1 MSASPRTQITTESRV
16 GFNSK
21 SRVTAEDT
29 DLQRR
34 SQISSRSVVS
44 QPDNGRTEERPSL
57 PYTRQ
62 MPDRTL
68 PSVNDAPRLSFTGF
82 IAWRDLVNHVSL
94 LYPREWH
101 ATDGVPAQ
109 LTPPPFA
116 PHRAVVSVEARR
128 LPTNVEPDDAIILQE
143 GLEAG
148 VRSIPS
154 AHIERSIGD
163 SVGAMVDLE
172 LEHSYVADPVGDSAG
187 LKWKRWLRVMY
198 LKDIQFT
205 ISAEA
210 EDNGDFEYWR
220 PAFLSIMRTAQFADW
235 AAQATGRSWE
245 AELSQDQELG

>member
-1 MSASPRTQITTESRV
+1 
-16 GFNSK
+16 
-21 SRVTAEDT
+21 
-29 DLQRR
+29 
-34 SQISSRSVVS
+34 
-44 QPDNGRTEERPSL
+44 
-57 PYTRQ
+57 
-62 MPDRTL
+62 MPDRSL
-68 PSVNDAPRLSFTGF
+68 PSVSDVPRPSFTGF
-82 IAWRDLVNHVSL
+82 LAWRDLDHHVSL
-94 LYPREWH
+94 LYPREWN
-101 ATDGVPAQ
+101 ATAGVPVQ

-116 PHRAVVSVEARR
+116 PCRAVVSVEARR
-128 LPTNVEPDDAIILQE
+128 LPTNVEPDDATILRE

-148 VRSIPS
+148 VRSIAS
-154 AHIERSIGD
+154 AQIERSIAD

-172 LEHSYVADPVGDSAG
+172 LEHSYVADPVGDGAG
-187 LKWKRWLRVMY
+187 LTWRRWLRVMY

>member
-1 MSASPRTQITTESRV
+1 MP
-16 GFNSK
+16 
-21 SRVTAEDT
+21 D
-29 DLQRR
+29 R
-34 SQISSRSVVS
+34 SLPSVSDV
-44 QPDNGRTEERPSL
+44 PRPSL
-57 PYTRQ
+57 
-62 MPDRTL
+62 
-68 PSVNDAPRLSFTGF
+68 TGF
-82 IAWRDLVNHVSL
+82 LAWRDLDHHVSL
-94 LYPREWH
+94 LYPREWN
-101 ATDGVPAQ
+101 ATGGVPVQ

-116 PHRAVVSVEARR
+116 PCRAVVSVEARR
-128 LPTNVEPDDAIILQE
+128 LPTNVEPDDATILRE

-148 VRSIPS
+148 VRSIAS
-154 AHIERSIGD
+154 AQIERSIAD

-172 LEHSYVADPVGDSAG
+172 LEHSYVADPVGDGAG
-187 LKWKRWLRVMY
+187 LTWRRWLRVMY

>member
-1 MSASPRTQITTESRV
+1 
-16 GFNSK
+16 
-21 SRVTAEDT
+21 
-29 DLQRR
+29 
-34 SQISSRSVVS
+34 
-44 QPDNGRTEERPSL
+44 
-57 PYTRQ
+57 
-62 MPDRTL
+62 MPDRSL
-68 PSVNDAPRLSFTGF
+68 PSVSDVPRPSFTGF
-82 IAWRDLVNHVSL
+82 LAWRDLDHHVSL
-94 LYPREWH
+94 LYPREWN
-101 ATDGVPAQ
+101 ATGGVPIQ

-116 PHRAVVSVEARR
+116 PCRAVVSVEARR
-128 LPTNVEPDDAIILQE
+128 LPTNVEPDDATILRE

-148 VRSIPS
+148 VRSIAS
-154 AHIERSIGD
+154 AQIERSIAD

-172 LEHSYVADPVGDSAG
+172 LEHSYVADPVGDGAG
-187 LKWKRWLRVMY
+187 LTWRRWLRVMY

>member
-1 MSASPRTQITTESRV
+1 
-16 GFNSK
+16 
-21 SRVTAEDT
+21 
-29 DLQRR
+29 
-34 SQISSRSVVS
+34 
-44 QPDNGRTEERPSL
+44 
-57 PYTRQ
+57 
-62 MPDRTL
+62 MPDRSL
-68 PSVNDAPRLSFTGF
+68 PSVSDVPRPSFTGF
-82 IAWRDLVNHVSL
+82 LAWRDLDHHVSL
-94 LYPREWH
+94 LYPREWS
-101 ATDGVPAQ
+101 ATGGVPVQ

-116 PHRAVVSVEARR
+116 PCRAVVSVEARR
-128 LPTNVEPDDAIILQE
+128 LPTNVEPDDATILRE

-148 VRSIPS
+148 VRSIAS
-154 AHIERSIGD
+154 AQIERSIAD

-172 LEHSYVADPVGDSAG
+172 LEHSYVADPVGDGAG
-187 LKWKRWLRVMY
+187 LTWRRWLRVMY

>member
-1 MSASPRTQITTESRV
+1 
-16 GFNSK
+16 
-21 SRVTAEDT
+21 
-29 DLQRR
+29 
-34 SQISSRSVVS
+34 
-44 QPDNGRTEERPSL
+44 
-57 PYTRQ
+57 
-62 MPDRTL
+62 MPDRSL
-68 PSVNDAPRLSFTGF
+68 PSVSDVPRPSFTGF
-82 IAWRDLVNHVSL
+82 LVWRDFDHHVSL
-94 LYPREWH
+94 LYPREWN
-101 ATDGVPAQ
+101 ATDGALVQ

-116 PHRAVVSVEARR
+116 PCRAVVSVEARR
-128 LPTNVEPDDAIILQE
+128 LPTTVEPDDATILRE

-148 VRSIPS
+148 VRSIAS
-154 AHIERSIGD
+154 AQIERSIAD

-172 LEHSYVADPVGDSAG
+172 LEHSYVADPVGDGAG
-187 LKWKRWLRVMY
+187 LTWRRWLRVMY

>member
-1 MSASPRTQITTESRV
+1 
-16 GFNSK
+16 
-21 SRVTAEDT
+21 
-29 DLQRR
+29 
-34 SQISSRSVVS
+34 
-44 QPDNGRTEERPSL
+44 
-57 PYTRQ
+57 
-62 MPDRTL
+62 MPDRSL
-68 PSVNDAPRLSFTGF
+68 SSVSDVPRPSFTGF
-82 IAWRDLVNHVSL
+82 LAWRDLDHHVSL
-94 LYPREWH
+94 LYPREWN
-101 ATDGVPAQ
+101 ATGGVPIQ

-116 PHRAVVSVEARR
+116 PCRAVVSVEARR
-128 LPTNVEPDDAIILQE
+128 LPTNVEPDDATILRE

-148 VRSIPS
+148 VRSIAS
-154 AHIERSIGD
+154 AQIERSIAD

-172 LEHSYVADPVGDSAG
+172 LEHSYVADPVGDGAG
-187 LKWKRWLRVMY
+187 LTWRRWLRVMY

>member
-1 MSASPRTQITTESRV
+1 
-16 GFNSK
+16 
-21 SRVTAEDT
+21 
-29 DLQRR
+29 
-34 SQISSRSVVS
+34 
-44 QPDNGRTEERPSL
+44 
-57 PYTRQ
+57 
-62 MPDRTL
+62 MPDRSL
-68 PSVNDAPRLSFTGF
+68 PSVSDVPRPSFTGF
-82 IAWRDLVNHVSL
+82 LAWRDLDHPVSL
-94 LYPREWH
+94 LYPREWN
-101 ATDGVPAQ
+101 ATGGVPVQ

-116 PHRAVVSVEARR
+116 PCRAVVSVEARR
-128 LPTNVEPDDAIILQE
+128 LPTNVEPDDATILRE

-148 VRSIPS
+148 VRSIAS
-154 AHIERSIGD
+154 AQIERSIAD

-172 LEHSYVADPVGDSAG
+172 LEHSYVADPVGDGAG
-187 LKWKRWLRVMY
+187 LTWRRWLRVMY

>member
-1 MSASPRTQITTESRV
+1 
-16 GFNSK
+16 
-21 SRVTAEDT
+21 
-29 DLQRR
+29 
-34 SQISSRSVVS
+34 
-44 QPDNGRTEERPSL
+44 
-57 PYTRQ
+57 
-62 MPDRTL
+62 MPDRSL
-68 PSVNDAPRLSFTGF
+68 PSVSDVPRPSFTGF
-82 IAWRDLVNHVSL
+82 LAWRDLDHHVSL
-94 LYPREWH
+94 LYPREWS
-101 ATDGVPAQ
+101 ATGGVPVQ

-116 PHRAVVSVEARR
+116 PCRAVVSVEARR
-128 LPTNVEPDDAIILQE
+128 LPTNVEPDDATILRE

-148 VRSIPS
+148 VLSIAS
-154 AHIERSIGD
+154 AQIERSIAD

-172 LEHSYVADPVGDSAG
+172 LEHSYAADPVGDGAG
-187 LKWKRWLRVMY
+187 LTWRRWLRVMY

>member
-1 MSASPRTQITTESRV
+1 MS
-16 GFNSK
+16 
-21 SRVTAEDT
+21 D
-29 DLQRR
+29 R
-34 SQISSRSVVS
+34 S
-44 QPDNGRTEERPSL
+44 
-57 PYTRQ
+57 
-62 MPDRTL
+62 L
-68 PSVNDAPRLSFTGF
+68 PSVSDVPRPSFTGF
-82 IAWRDLVNHVSL
+82 LAWRDLDHHVSL
-94 LYPREWH
+94 LYPREWN
-101 ATDGVPAQ
+101 ATGGVPIQ

-116 PHRAVVSVEARR
+116 PCRAVVSVEARR
-128 LPTNVEPDDAIILQE
+128 LPTNVEPDDATILRE

-148 VRSIPS
+148 VRSIAS
-154 AHIERSIGD
+154 AQIERSIAD

-172 LEHSYVADPVGDSAG
+172 LEHSYVADPVGDGAG
-187 LKWKRWLRVMY
+187 LTWRRWLRVMY

>member
-1 MSASPRTQITTESRV
+1 MP
-16 GFNSK
+16 
-21 SRVTAEDT
+21 D
-29 DLQRR
+29 R
-34 SQISSRSVVS
+34 SLPSVSDV
-44 QPDNGRTEERPSL
+44 PRPSL
-57 PYTRQ
+57 
-62 MPDRTL
+62 
-68 PSVNDAPRLSFTGF
+68 TGF
-82 IAWRDLVNHVSL
+82 LAWRDLDHHVSL
-94 LYPREWH
+94 LYPREWN
-101 ATDGVPAQ
+101 ATGGVPVQ

-116 PHRAVVSVEARR
+116 PCRAVVSVEARR
-128 LPTNVEPDDAIILQE
+128 LPTNVEPDDATILRE

-148 VRSIPS
+148 VRSIAS
-154 AHIERSIGD
+154 AQIERSIAD

-172 LEHSYVADPVGDSAG
+172 VEHSYVADPVGDGAG
-187 LKWKRWLRVMY
+187 LTWRRWLRVMY

>member
-1 MSASPRTQITTESRV
+1 
-16 GFNSK
+16 
-21 SRVTAEDT
+21 
-29 DLQRR
+29 
-34 SQISSRSVVS
+34 
-44 QPDNGRTEERPSL
+44 
-57 PYTRQ
+57 
-62 MPDRTL
+62 MPDRSL
-68 PSVNDAPRLSFTGF
+68 PSVSDVPRPSFTGF
-82 IAWRDLVNHVSL
+82 LAWRDLDHHVSL
-94 LYPREWH
+94 LYPREWN
-101 ATDGVPAQ
+101 ATGGVPVQ

-116 PHRAVVSVEARR
+116 PCRAVVSVEARR
-128 LPTNVEPDDAIILQE
+128 LPTNVEPDDATILRE

-148 VRSIPS
+148 VRSIAS
-154 AHIERSIGD
+154 AQIERSIAD

-172 LEHSYVADPVGDSAG
+172 LEHSYVADPVGDGAG
-187 LKWKRWLRVMY
+187 LTWRRWLRVMY

>member
-1 MSASPRTQITTESRV
+1 
-16 GFNSK
+16 
-21 SRVTAEDT
+21 
-29 DLQRR
+29 
-34 SQISSRSVVS
+34 
-44 QPDNGRTEERPSL
+44 
-57 PYTRQ
+57 
-62 MPDRTL
+62 MPDRSL
-68 PSVNDAPRLSFTGF
+68 PSVSDVPRPSFTGF
-82 IAWRDLVNHVSL
+82 LAWRDLDHHVSL
-94 LYPREWH
+94 LYPREWN
-101 ATDGVPAQ
+101 ATGGVPIQ

-116 PHRAVVSVEARR
+116 PCRAVVSVEARR
-128 LPTNVEPDDAIILQE
+128 LPTNVEPDDATILRE

-148 VRSIPS
+148 VRSIAS
-154 AHIERSIGD
+154 AQIARSIAD

-172 LEHSYVADPVGDSAG
+172 LEHSYVADPVGDGAG
-187 LKWKRWLRVMY
+187 LTWRRWLRVMY

>member
-1 MSASPRTQITTESRV
+1 
-16 GFNSK
+16 
-21 SRVTAEDT
+21 
-29 DLQRR
+29 
-34 SQISSRSVVS
+34 
-44 QPDNGRTEERPSL
+44 
-57 PYTRQ
+57 
-62 MPDRTL
+62 MPDRSL
-68 PSVNDAPRLSFTGF
+68 PSVSDVPRPSFTGF
-82 IAWRDLVNHVSL
+82 LVWRDLDHHVSL
-94 LYPREWH
+94 LYPREWN
-101 ATDGVPAQ
+101 ATGGVPIQ

-116 PHRAVVSVEARR
+116 PCRAVVSVEARR
-128 LPTNVEPDDAIILQE
+128 LPTNVEPDDATILRE

-148 VRSIPS
+148 VRSIAS
-154 AHIERSIGD
+154 AQIERSIAD

-172 LEHSYVADPVGDSAG
+172 LEHSYVADPVGDGAG
-187 LKWKRWLRVMY
+187 LTWRRWLRVMY

>member
-1 MSASPRTQITTESRV
+1 
-16 GFNSK
+16 
-21 SRVTAEDT
+21 
-29 DLQRR
+29 
-34 SQISSRSVVS
+34 
-44 QPDNGRTEERPSL
+44 
-57 PYTRQ
+57 
-62 MPDRTL
+62 MPDRSL
-68 PSVNDAPRLSFTGF
+68 PSVSGVPRPSFTGF
-82 IAWRDLVNHVSL
+82 LAWRDLDHHVSL
-94 LYPREWH
+94 LYPREWN
-101 ATDGVPAQ
+101 ATGGVPIQ

-116 PHRAVVSVEARR
+116 PCRAVVSVEARR
-128 LPTNVEPDDAIILQE
+128 LPTNVEPDDATILRE

-148 VRSIPS
+148 VRSIAS
-154 AHIERSIGD
+154 AQIERSIAD

-172 LEHSYVADPVGDSAG
+172 LEHSYVADPVGDGAG
-187 LKWKRWLRVMY
+187 LTWRRWLRVMY